1 MQQLLQD
8 PRASGLEYIIRTHKL
23 QDFFKR
29 TWDAKAGTIVIPTAE
44 AFDSLLDDLGMAVV
58 TTYIDDTNP
67 TSCVSSDISLANLTT
82 AVSNATWASVLP
94 SYFLTNTSY
103 LPKDFF
109 NQVYQT
115 SGDFFLYASLFRNAT
130 AAAAS
135 ILLRYV
141 DITSS
146 VIRSGA
152 QPIANVAPFG
162 KPAMVTDFSL
172 VCDQFVV
179 YWLDAVLLP
188 ITSTCALTKAGCGSN
203 TTLAGVVNA
212 VKASG

>member
-1 MQQLLQD
+1 M
-8 PRASGLEYIIRTHKL
+8 RTYAL

-29 TWDAKAGTIVIPTAE
+29 TWDAQAGTIVIPTE
-44 AFDSLLDDLGMAVV
+44 DAFESLLDDLG
-58 TTYIDDTNP
+58 ID
-67 TSCVSSDISLANLTT
+67 LAKLTL
-82 AVSNATWASVLP
+82 AVSNTTWASVLP
-94 SYFLTNTSY
+94 TYFLSNTSY

-115 SGDFFLYASLFRNAT
+115 YGDFFLYASLFRNT
-130 AAAAS
+130 TTAS

-152 QPIANVAPFG
+152 QPVANVAPFG
-162 KPAMVTDFSL
+162 KPALVTDFSL
-172 VCDQFVV
+172 VCDQYVV

-188 ITSTCALTKAGCGSN
+188 VTNTCALTQDGCGSN
-203 TTLAGVVNA
+203 TTLSQVVNA
-212 VKASG
+212 LKASG